1 VLYAEYPSLSER
13 PKRPGPLS
21 MGEHCMS
28 SEVVRAY
35 IPKEVEATIQNIV
48 ASVTV
53 GEAIDLDAVVMNF
66 PSVEYRPEQFP
77 GLVFR
82 LEKPKTTTLIF
93 HSGKM
98 VCTGAKSTRDVQE
111 AVGKVLQELK
121 EKGIINHGEPRIQIQ
136 NIVSTATLGG
146 DIDIEKAAYMLG
158 RTMYEP
164 EQFPGAIYRMDEPK
178 VVFLIF
184 ASGKVVIVGAKS
196 EEEPTLAARRL
207 KESLEENG
215 LIY

>member
-1 VLYAEYPSLSER
+1 
-13 PKRPGPLS
+13 
-21 MGEHCMS
+21 MS

-93 HSGKM
+93 RSGKM

-111 AVGKVLQELK
+111 AVEKILQVMK

-136 NIVSTATLGG
+136 NIVATATLGG

-164 EQFPGAIYRMDEPK
+164 EQFPGLIYRMDEPK

-196 EEEPTLAARRL
+196 KEEPTLAARRL

-215 LIY
+215 LIARASA

>member
-1 VLYAEYPSLSER
+1 
-13 PKRPGPLS
+13 

-93 HSGKM
+93 RSGKM

-111 AVGKVLQELK
+111 AVEKILQVMK

-136 NIVSTATLGG
+136 NIVATATLGG

-164 EQFPGAIYRMDEPK
+164 EQFPGLIYRMDEPK

-196 EEEPTLAARRL
+196 KEEPTLAARRL

-215 LIY
+215 LIARASA